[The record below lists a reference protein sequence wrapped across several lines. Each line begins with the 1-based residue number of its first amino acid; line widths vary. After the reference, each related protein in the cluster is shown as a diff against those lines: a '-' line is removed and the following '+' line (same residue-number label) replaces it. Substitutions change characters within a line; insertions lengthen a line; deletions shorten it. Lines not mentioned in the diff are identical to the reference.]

1 MKESFIVF
9 ASATLVGA
17 LLSSPVLAQ
26 SKQRFTTELDAQQY
40 CKSDPLYGSIEIPNP
55 TTRRKAQCMDGPNV
69 ARICAKRC
77 SQNRISRRQTRKGH
91 GVLSA
96 RERDRFSRDPSNAR
110 THAIEHGHVARESG
124 TQSWPRTGF
133 STV

>member
-40 CKSDPLYGSIEIPNP
+40 CKSETVVWINRNTKSYHSSKSAMYGR
-55 TTRRKAQCMDGPNV
+55 TKRGAYM
-69 ARICAKRC
+69 CAKDA
-77 SQNRISRRQTRKGH
+77 
-91 GVLSA
+91 L
-96 RERDRFSRDPSNAR
+96 
-110 THAIEHGHVARESG
+110 
-124 TQSWPRTGF
+124 RTGYRAVKVSKGPRRSERTRTQDWF
-133 STV
+133 QTANLRSA